1 MTEINDDASDLSFD
15 TQRMSRYAKDIRRS
29 AIMQI
34 RHHNVLSR
42 SIRHN
47 AHRGFASHMD
57 ERQLAEFQF
66 RIMPNASVIQHGMD
80 PHEI

>member
-1 MTEINDDASDLSFD
+1 
-15 TQRMSRYAKDIRRS
+15 
-29 AIMQI
+29 MQI

-47 AHRGFASHMD
+47 AHRGFANHMD